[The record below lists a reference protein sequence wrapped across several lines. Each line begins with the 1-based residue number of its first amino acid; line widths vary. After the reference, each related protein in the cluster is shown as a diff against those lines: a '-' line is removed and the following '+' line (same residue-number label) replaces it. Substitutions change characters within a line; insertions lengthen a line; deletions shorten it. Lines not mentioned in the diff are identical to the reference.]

1 MSFVTDEGELRK
13 PKIKDGLKDQTIVKT
28 KPVKLTAV
36 ITGDPAPEI
45 TWYCFIQN
53 NVYVI

>member
-45 TWYCFIQN
+45 TWYCFI
-53 NVYVI
+53 